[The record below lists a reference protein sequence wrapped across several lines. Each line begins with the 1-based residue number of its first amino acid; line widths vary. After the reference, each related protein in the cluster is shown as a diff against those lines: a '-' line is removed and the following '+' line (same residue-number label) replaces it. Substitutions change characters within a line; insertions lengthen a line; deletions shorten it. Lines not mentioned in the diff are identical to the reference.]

1 MMHTKIP
8 ALAAIIALAAGCSGG
23 SSTGGLNAERTYTI
37 ALTSSQEVPA
47 PKPTAATGTAQLIVF
62 ASQIEFQLSATNIT
76 GITMAHIHSGAPG
89 VAGPI
94 VVTLFLPASPTGSV
108 NGSFA
113 SGTLNATNL
122 PAATSLDALKT
133 LLASGNAYVN
143 VHTTANQSG
152 EIRGQVQ

>member
-1 MMHTKIP
+1 MKHTRIA
-8 ALAAIIALAAGCSGG
+8 ALAAAAAVAAGCAGG

-47 PKPTAATGTAQLIVF
+47 PKPTAAAGTAQVILY

-76 GITMAHIHSGAPG
+76 GITMAHIHSGAAG

-94 VVTLFLPASPTGSV
+94 IVTLFAPGSPTGSV

-113 SGTLNATNL
+113 SGTLNASNL
-122 PAATSLDALKT
+122 PATTSLDALKT

>member
-1 MMHTKIP
+1 MKHTRIA
-8 ALAAIIALAAGCSGG
+8 ALAAAAAIGAGCAGG

-47 PKPTAATGTAQLIVF
+47 PKPTAAAGTAQVIVF
-62 ASQIEFQLSATNIT
+62 PSRIEFQLSATNIT
-76 GITMAHIHSGAPG
+76 GITMAHIHSGARG

-94 VVTLFLPASPTGSV
+94 VVTLFLPGSPTGNV

-113 SGTLNATNL
+113 SGTLDASNL